1 MKVEAPT
8 HVALKLLLD
17 SAEDGTMGL
26 RPGHPNI
33 AGLITD
39 SVLSIKTF
47 VQQIL
52 VFKIFQWLQAVG
64 IDVTIML
71 VNLML
76 LPVILYLFSSKQHLT
91 LVLS

>member
-1 MKVEAPT
+1 MSTSPT

-33 AGLITD
+33 AVLITN

-52 VFKIFQWLQAVG
+52 VFKYSSGCKLLA
-64 IDVTIML
+64 
-71 VNLML
+71 LMSL
-76 LPVILYLFSSKQHLT
+76 
-91 LVLS
+91 